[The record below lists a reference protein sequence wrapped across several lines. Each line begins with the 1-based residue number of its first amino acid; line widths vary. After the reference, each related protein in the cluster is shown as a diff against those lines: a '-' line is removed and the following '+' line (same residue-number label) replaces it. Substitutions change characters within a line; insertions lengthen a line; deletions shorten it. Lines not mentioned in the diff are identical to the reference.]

1 MASTRRHDESREAL
15 LKAERASSRPSIDES
30 EATELD
36 SLVSDGPDEPGN
48 HLEKPAAGRI
58 ARAYSQ
64 PPPRPSTFRR
74 FLPSRTCLLVL
85 AVLTTGLIGMLLAFG
100 LYAYHAR
107 PPDGQSPP
115 WYPTPRGG
123 TDARWAA
130 SYAKAAELV
139 RKMTLAEK
147 VNVTTGV
154 GWGSDL
160 CVGNTGPAR
169 AAGFPALCL
178 QDGPLGLRFVDHVT
192 AFPAGVTVAATW
204 NRDLARR
211 RGQAMAREARIKG
224 VNVLLAPCVGPL
236 GLKPLG
242 GRNWEGFG
250 SDPVLQAVHGVA
262 TVEGIQGEGVMASVK
277 HLVGN
282 EQEHFRQQWEW
293 GLPQALSSNVGDRTM
308 HELYLWP
315 FADAVRA
322 GVASVMCSYQMLNN
336 SFACGNSALLNGLL
350 KDELGFQG
358 FVVTDWLAQRS
369 GVDSARAG
377 LDMSMPGDGMFW
389 ANGVP
394 LWGGELSAAVL
405 NGSVPVGRLNDMVA
419 RVVASWF
426 QLGQDDEKDWPRPP
440 PDGDGGPNF
449 SSWTNE
455 EYGLL
460 HDSSKEGE
468 KVKVNQFVDA
478 QGIGEAF
485 HGRLAKEIAQEGIVL
500 VKNDGTLPLSKKGRD
515 DSGDAA
521 GSTKFKVGIFGE
533 DAGPPPRGLNKCADQ
548 ACNEGTLTM
557 GWGSG
562 TADLNYLV
570 DPLQALEATFDHA
583 SVEIT
588 SSLTNKPPA
597 AGTLQS
603 QDLCLVFANSDAGE
617 GFASW
622 KDIKGDRND
631 MHLQKGGD
639 ALVHAVA
646 RSCKGPVVAV
656 VHAVGPVL
664 VESWIDDPKIAAVL
678 LAHLPGQESGNALAA
693 VLFGDADA
701 SGRLPY
707 TLGKSLEDY
716 GPDAKVMYV
725 PNGVIPQQDF
735 DAHGEGLN
743 LDYRYFDKHGIA
755 PRFEFGFG
763 LSYTTFDYTDLKLTT
778 LKEKSPLPDPRPPPA
793 AEPPAFDAAIPDAS
807 EALWPEHFH
816 KVPHRIYPYIS
827 AAPTST
833 LPSPDP
839 SSSAAPEPQLSSAG
853 GGPGGNPSLFT
864 PHLRVAVAVTNTGGR
879 TGLEVVQLYVEFPQD
894 EVDAGGQRV
903 AFPVR
908 VLRGF
913 EKVELKAGESKTVE
927 MELTRRDLSYWCVW
941 RQNWVMPKGEI
952 GVRVGRSSRDL
963 KLEGRW

>member
-1 MASTRRHDESREAL
+1 MAPGATSDESREAL
-15 LKAERASSRPSIDES
+15 LKARDSTTRPSLDES

-36 SLVSDGPDEPGN
+36 SLVSDGE
-48 HLEKPAAGRI
+48 EKHDDHSKGPAGRVS
-58 ARAYSQ
+58 RAYSQ
-64 PPPRPSTFRR
+64 PSPRPSAFRR
-74 FLPSRTCLLVL
+74 LLPSRKCLLILLILTGGLVGVL
-85 AVLTTGLIGMLLAFG
+85 FGGAF
-100 LYAYHAR
+100 YAYKVR

-123 TDARWAA
+123 TEAAWAA
-130 SYAKAAELV
+130 SYAKAADIV

-147 VNVTTGV
+147 VNATTGV
-154 GWGSDL
+154 GWASDL

-192 AFPAGVTVAATW
+192 AFPAGVTVAAAW
-204 NRDLARR
+204 NRRLTRR
-211 RGQAMAREARIKG
+211 RAQAMAREARMKG

-236 GLKPLG
+236 GLKPLA

-250 SDPVLQAVHGVA
+250 SDPVLQAVHGAA
-262 TVEGIQGEGVMASVK
+262 TVEGIQGEGVMATVK
-277 HLVGN
+277 HLIGN
-282 EQEHFRQQWEW
+282 EQEHFRQPWAW
-293 GLPQALSSNVGDRTM
+293 GLPQALSSNVDDRTL

-336 SFACGNSALLNGLL
+336 SFACGNSKLLNGLL

-369 GVDSARAG
+369 GVGSALAG
-377 LDMSMPGDGMFW
+377 LDMSMPGDGLFW
-389 ANGVP
+389 ADGVP
-394 LWGGELSAAVL
+394 LWGGELSTAVL
-405 NGSVPVGRLNDMVA
+405 NGSVPVRQLDEMVV
-419 RVVASWF
+419 RIVASWF
-426 QLGQDDEKDWPRPP
+426 QLGQDDEKAWPRPP
-440 PDGDGGPNF
+440 PEGDGGPNF
-449 SSWTNE
+449 SSWTND

-460 HDSSKEGE
+460 HDSSGEGE

-478 QGIGEAF
+478 QGIGEEF

-500 VKNDGTLPLSKKGRD
+500 VKNDGTLPLSK
-515 DSGDAA
+515 SGTSPSEDASDA
-521 GSTKFKVGIFGE
+521 SKFKVGIFGE

-562 TADLNYLV
+562 TADLGYLV
-570 DPLQALEATFDHA
+570 DPLQALEATFDHS
-583 SVEIT
+583 SVDIT
-588 SSLTNKPPA
+588 SSLTNKAPSA
-597 AGTLQS
+597 DILQS

-617 GFASW
+617 GYASW

-639 ALVHAVA
+639 ALIQAVA
-646 RSCKGPVVAV
+646 RSCKGPVVVV
-656 VHAVGPVL
+656 VHAVGPVV

-678 LAHLPGQESGNALAA
+678 LAHLPGQESGNALTA
-693 VLFGDADA
+693 VLFGNVDA

-707 TLGKSLEDY
+707 TVGKRLDDY

-735 DAHGEGLN
+735 DAHGEGL
-743 LDYRYFDKHGIA
+743 LPDYRYFDKHGIA

-763 LSYTTFDYTDLKLTT
+763 LSYTTFEYTDLKLTT
-778 LKEKSPLPDPRPPPA
+778 LKPRSPLPDPRPPSA
-793 AEPPAFDAAIPDAS
+793 AEPPALDTAIPDAS
-807 EALWPEHFH
+807 EALWPANFH
-816 KVPHRIYPYIS
+816 QVPHRIYPYVS

-833 LPSPDP
+833 LPTPVP
-839 SSSAAPEPQLSSAG
+839 SASTIPASQLSPAG
-853 GGPGGNPSLFT
+853 GAPGGNPSLFA
-864 PHLRVAVAVTNTGGR
+864 PHLRVAVTVTNSGAERAGQ
-879 TGLEVVQLYVEFPQD
+879 EVVQLYVAFPAN
-894 EVDAGGQRV
+894 EVDPGRRHV
-903 AFPVR
+903 DFPVR

-913 EKVELKAGESKTVE
+913 EKVALAVGESKTVE

-941 RQNWVMPKGEI
+941 RQNWVMPAGEFRV
-952 GVRVGRSSRDL
+952 GVGRSSRDV
-963 KLEGRW
+963 KLEGMW